1 MGATKPFH
9 IPKQLVVEAWKRVRA
24 NSGTFGI
31 DKQSITEFEINLK
44 NNLYIIWNR
53 MSSGCYFPPEVRAV
67 DIPKKSGGVRAL
79 GIPTVSDRIAQ
90 MIAKLFV
97 EDDFEK
103 IFLEDSY
110 AYRKRKSAHDAIKVT
125 QERCWKN
132 DWVVEFDIK
141 GLFDNISHALLLKA
155 VRKHVSTNWVILYIE
170 RWLKAG
176 MINSNGDKIVREKGT
191 PQGGVISPLLAN
203 LFLHYAFDSWMKR
216 EFSSLS
222 WCRYADDGLI
232 HCSSLEQSKYVMDK
246 LSKRFEECS
255 LALHKEKTHIIYCKD
270 SNRKEKY
277 FKNDFDFLG
286 FKFRRREAYN
296 AKTKSKFLS
305 FLPAISSNSLKKI
318 KEVVKY
324 EIGLQRKIFCNL
336 IDIAHLL
343 NPKIRGWINYYSKF
357 YPTALS
363 ELYRYIN
370 DRICRWAKK
379 KFKSLRKQIKASFKW
394 LKAIYSRNHRL
405 FEHWKVVGM
414 D

>member
-1 MGATKPFH
+1 MGAAKPFH
-9 IPKQLVVEAWKRVRA
+9 IPKQLVVDAWKRVRA
-24 NSGTFGI
+24 NSGTFGV

-44 NNLYIIWNR
+44 NNLYKIWNR

-67 DIPKKSGGVRAL
+67 DIPKKAGGVRTL

-90 MIAKLFV
+90 MVAKLFV

-110 AYRKRKSAHDAIKVT
+110 AYRKGKSAHDAIKVT

-141 GLFDNISHALLLKA
+141 GLFDNISHVLLLKA
-155 VRKHVSTNWVILYIE
+155 VRKHVSSSWVILYIE

-176 MINSNGDKIVREKGT
+176 MIDLNGDKIVRDKGT

-216 EFSSLS
+216 EFPNLS

-232 HCSSLEQSKYVMDK
+232 HCSSSRQAKYVMDK
-246 LSKRFEECS
+246 LSKRFEECG

-277 FKNDFDFLG
+277 SKTNFDFLG

-305 FLPAISSNSLKKI
+305 FLPAISSSSLKKI
-318 KEVVKY
+318 KEVIKY
-324 EIGLQRKIFCNL
+324 EIGLQRKTFCNL
-336 IDIAHLL
+336 IDIANLL
-343 NPKIRGWINYYSKF
+343 NPKIRGWINYYGKF

-363 ELYRYIN
+363 ELYGYIN

-379 KFKSLRKQIKASFKW
+379 KFKSLRKQIKACFEW
-394 LKAIYSRNHRL
+394 LKDIYSRDQRL
-405 FEHWKVVGM
+405 FEHWKVAGM